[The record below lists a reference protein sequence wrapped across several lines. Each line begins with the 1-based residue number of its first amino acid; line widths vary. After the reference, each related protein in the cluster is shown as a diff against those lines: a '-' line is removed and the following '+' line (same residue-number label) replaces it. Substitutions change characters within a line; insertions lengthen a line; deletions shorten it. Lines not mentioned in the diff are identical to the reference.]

1 MPGIRLRVR
10 RRRLRLRGRRGL
22 AASIEPL
29 LLRFPGRRPVIRGAP
44 LAGTLPAMV
53 LPAAERTPQVPPTGV
68 AGMREKAKPAVRAGN
83 DAPAK
88 LGMGLQDRVQH
99 GLILPD
105 KRPGAI
111 VPMPIR
117 PKREKPLDGYGK
129 KARPS
134 AILFIVLYTPSS
146 YLFDANASR
155 GRARFF
161 LRHGRGSTRTA
172 RTNDPLR
179 TVPPNRPVCQ
189 VGVDPLRVKS
199 WNHYLEEGSPL
210 LLSK

>member
-1 MPGIRLRVR
+1 M
-10 RRRLRLRGRRGL
+10 
-22 AASIEPL
+22 L
-29 LLRFPGRRPVIRGAP
+29 LLTPSVDRSTVCSSP
-44 LAGTLPAMV
+44 LIGTLSAMV
-53 LPAAERTPQVPPTGV
+53 LPAAKRAPQVPPTRI
-68 AGMREKAKPAVRAGN
+68 ARMREKTNPTVRAGS

-117 PKREKPLDGYGK
+117 TKREKPLDGYGK

-134 AILFIVLYTPSS
+134 AILSIVLYTPSS

-189 VGVDPLRVKS
+189 VGADLLRVKS

>member
-1 MPGIRLRVR
+1 
-10 RRRLRLRGRRGL
+10 
-22 AASIEPL
+22 
-29 LLRFPGRRPVIRGAP
+29 
-44 LAGTLPAMV
+44 MV
-53 LPAAERTPQVPPTGV
+53 LPAAERAPQVPPTRI
-68 AGMREKAKPAVRAGN
+68 AGMREKANPAVRAGN

-161 LRHGRGSTRTA
+161 VRDRQGSVA
-172 RTNDPLR
+172 AVRTNGPLPI
-179 TVPPNRPVCQ
+179 VPPSPSCLPSRRSPAERQILKTLLGTRNLSSSFQ
-189 VGVDPLRVKS
+189 VVGQFT
-199 WNHYLEEGSPL
+199 
-210 LLSK
+210 